1 MIPTS
6 NVTITMTAKTQMLL
20 KGKKVIPEM
29 LISKG
34 FYEMASYL
42 YCP

>member
-6 NVTITMTAKTQMLL
+6 NVSITMTAKTQMLL
-20 KGKKVIPEM
+20 KGKEVVPKM
-29 LISKG
+29 LIIKG

-42 YCP
+42 